1 MKRRRKKQN
10 IQKSH
15 ICKIFGLIVA
25 ITVIAVSGGV
35 LIKKDDNR
43 ITRRHTYGIYEPY

>member
-25 ITVIAVSGGV
+25 LTVIAVSGGV
-35 LIKKDDNR
+35 LLKR
-43 ITRRHTYGIYEPY
+43 TITESPEDSLM

>member
-1 MKRRRKKQN
+1 MKKRRKKQST
-10 IQKSH
+10 KSYACR
-15 ICKIFGLIVA
+15 ISGLIMA

-35 LIKKDDNR
+35 LLKKDDNG